1 MNTKSITRSL
11 LKEAGIGLA
20 LILLVVLFAL
30 SHDKFLTVSNVSN
43 ILQQISI
50 NTIIAAGMTFVI
62 LLGGIDLSVGSVL
75 ALSAVVGA
83 KIMTEFGLPSDMA
96 ILFAVLGSVICG
108 TLCGAIS
115 GAICEKWRIHS
126 FIVTLGMLN
135 IARGTALEV
144 ADARTIF
151 GFPMSFNAFGAQT
164 IFHIPVIFIVAVVI
178 VIIGIVVLKK
188 TVYGRMIYA
197 IGNNEE
203 SVRLSGHNP
212 KFYKIIAFA
221 ICGGATGLAAVM
233 YMLRLNIANPILG
246 VGFELNAIAAVVIG
260 GTSLFG
266 GKGSMLG
273 TFLGA
278 CIMGVLGNGLLLIGL
293 GDFTR
298 QIITGVVIILAV
310 ILDTY
315 RSRLE
320 AKLTE

>member
-20 LILLVVLFAL
+20 LILLIFLFAI
-30 SHDKFLTVSNVSN
+30 SHDKFLTVSNISN

-75 ALSAVVGA
+75 ALSAVVGGM
-83 KIMTEFGLPSDMA
+83 IMTKLGLPDDMA
-96 ILFAVLGSVICG
+96 ILFAILGSVACG

-115 GAICEKWRIHS
+115 GSICEKWRIHS

-151 GFPMSFNAFGAQT
+151 GFPMSFNSFGAQT
-164 IFHIPVIFIVAVVI
+164 IFHIPVIFIIAVVV
-178 VIIGIVVLKK
+178 VIIGIVVLRK

-320 AKLTE
+320 ARLTD

>member
-20 LILLVVLFAL
+20 LILLIFLFAI

-75 ALSAVVGA
+75 ALSAVVGGL
-83 KIMTEFGLPSDMA
+83 IMTKFGLPDDLA
-96 ILFAVLGSVICG
+96 ILFAILGSVACG

-115 GAICEKWRIHS
+115 GSICEKWRIHS

-151 GFPMSFNAFGAQT
+151 GFPMSFNSFGAQT
-164 IFHIPVIFIVAVVI
+164 IFHIPVIFIVAVVV
-178 VIIGIVVLKK
+178 VIIGIVVLRK